1 MLDTMSLPQTGA
13 HPDPDDPHFQGRR
26 APGAAVHDPRSD
38 DPAAHDPYARER
50 AYPAPPLR
58 GPSVGLWRVPVVW
71 AVTLAFLA
79 IPVIVVTLRAMNG
92 LAGWMMLLYIMLG
105 VALQAFGGL
114 AVGLSLLMLP
124 RVNTVHERRSG
135 IRLGAPL
142 TVLLC
147 ACWAAGVAGPAI
159 LPDAGDAPESAV
171 ALPVAEQLWGY
182 DLAAEITMAVGL
194 TLAAVSLLC
203 GAAAVLLCLV
213 RRLRAPAADA
223 APMPAPVPAR
233 ATAAFPHDRPEE
245 RR

>member
-13 HPDPDDPHFQGRR
+13 HPDPDDPHLQGRR
-26 APGAAVHDPRSD
+26 APGAAVHDPRFD
-38 DPAAHDPYARER
+38 DPYARER

-58 GPSVGLWRVPVVW
+58 GPSVGLWRAPVVW

-79 IPVIVVTLRAMNG
+79 IPVIVVTLRSMNG

-114 AVGLSLLMLP
+114 VVGLSLLMLP

-135 IRLGAPL
+135 IRLGTPL

-147 ACWAAGVAGPAI
+147 VCWAAGVAGPAI

-182 DLAAEITMAVGL
+182 DLAAEITMTVGIS
-194 TLAAVSLLC
+194 LAAASLLS

-223 APMPAPVPAR
+223 APMPAR
-233 ATAAFPHDRPEE
+233 ATVPLPHDRPED